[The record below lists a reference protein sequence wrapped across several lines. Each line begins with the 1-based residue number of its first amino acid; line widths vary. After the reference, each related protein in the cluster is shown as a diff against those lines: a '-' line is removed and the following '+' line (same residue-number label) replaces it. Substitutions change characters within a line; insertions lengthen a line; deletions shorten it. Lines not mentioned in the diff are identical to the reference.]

1 MTPQFAGSN
10 NGNGVFSYPNIGS
23 TVICVFANGDQ
34 NMPITLGSLLGGMN
48 AFGQYEIIK
57 QPTE

>member
-23 TVICVFANGDQ
+23 TVICVFANGD
-34 NMPITLGSLLGGMN
+34 
-48 AFGQYEIIK
+48 
-57 QPTE
+57 